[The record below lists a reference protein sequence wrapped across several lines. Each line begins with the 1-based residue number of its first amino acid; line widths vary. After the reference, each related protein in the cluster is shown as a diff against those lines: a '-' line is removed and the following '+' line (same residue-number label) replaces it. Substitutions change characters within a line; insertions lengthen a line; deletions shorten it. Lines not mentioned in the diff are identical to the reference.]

1 MWEAIVPV
9 CSLNLYFLDFS
20 AKSLWHLFM
29 TLMALF
35 MEFFVT
41 EYICVTKWIS
51 FDQALNMLW

>member
-41 EYICVTKWIS
+41 EYICVTK
-51 FDQALNMLW
+51 